1 MKVVIDCNIFVM
13 AVSSKSPYH
22 KIVRSLMKG
31 LYELHVSTEIY
42 FEIAEKIEEKL
53 RRDVAEAFLDAFYIC
68 PYVILS
74 EPSFKWNLISLDE
87 DDNKYI
93 DCYIKSRAD
102 YLVTNDKHFN
112 IVKQLAFPKVHCI
125 TIEEFMEILET
136 LD

>member
-22 KIVRSLMKG
+22 KIVTFLIDG

-42 FEIAEKIEEKL
+42 FEIA
-53 RRDVAEAFLDAFYIC
+53 VAEAFLDAFYIC

-74 EPSFKWNLISLDE
+74 EPTFKWNLIFSDE

-93 DCYIKSRAD
+93 DCYIKSNAD

-112 IVKQLAFPKVHCI
+112 N
-125 TIEEFMEILET
+125 
-136 LD
+136 